1 VAQAP
6 IASDMVQ
13 VESVARAP
21 AVVEPTPV
29 VAEPAERRKPAA
41 PASEPVVLPAD
52 LVMIETRSTAATVVA
67 PAVEAA
73 PVRRRAPRPVVP
85 AAVVEADSLVQI
97 ETRK

>member
-1 VAQAP
+1 
-6 IASDMVQ
+6 
-13 VESVARAP
+13 
-21 AVVEPTPV
+21 
-29 VAEPAERRKPAA
+29 
-41 PASEPVVLPAD
+41 
-52 LVMIETRSTAATVVA
+52 MIETRSTAATVVS